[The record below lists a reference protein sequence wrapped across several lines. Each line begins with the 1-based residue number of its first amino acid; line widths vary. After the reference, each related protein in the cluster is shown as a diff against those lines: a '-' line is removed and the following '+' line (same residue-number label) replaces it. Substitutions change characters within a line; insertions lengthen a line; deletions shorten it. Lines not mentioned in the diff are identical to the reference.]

1 MKMVDLNVE
10 EKKDLKIKNLIYLR
24 IMNVTDVFYNGNGL
38 HHMEKYILAV
48 IL

>member
-1 MKMVDLNVE
+1 MKMVVLNVE

-24 IMNVTDVFYNGNGL
+24 IMNVMDVLYNGNGL
-38 HHMEKYILAV
+38 HHMEIYIHAV